1 VDPTEEE
8 EREEEERVLDD
19 INVEEERGAG
29 IVQEERDI
37 SMEEE
42 AWRRTQRTRGRV
54 CGGGRVVEG
63 GRGVGAGTDGCGE
76 MIGLRFGSSGAL
88 KKENSSDDR

>member
-1 VDPTEEE
+1 
-8 EREEEERVLDD
+8 
-19 INVEEERGAG
+19 
-29 IVQEERDI
+29 
-37 SMEEE
+37 
-42 AWRRTQRTRGRV
+42 V

-76 MIGLRFGSSGAL
+76 MIGLGFGGSGAL